1 MAVWAD
7 FYPHVMGRLQG
18 CPAPLIDLE
27 LRKSAIRFFR
37 ESRVWKV
44 MLDTVSVPAGTAEFD
59 IEADE
64 ATQQPVRIEKA
75 WGNDM
80 RLSVY
85 TADGMDSQFPDD
97 WMLHTSSTPQSIIQI
112 VPNVALLYPIPT
124 AAASV
129 RMRIS
134 VCPSETSSGFPNE
147 FLRYRD
153 AIVAGALASLF
164 SYEKEPWYSPRSA
177 ADQYALGVMLTN
189 EAANQAAHAFGKARV
204 ASRPNWC

>member
-7 FYPHVMGRLQG
+7 LYPFMMGRLQG
-18 CPAPLIDLE
+18 CPIPLAELE

-44 MLDTVSVPAGTAEFD
+44 VLDTIAPAGVPEFD
-59 IEADE
+59 LEVDE
-64 ATQQPVRIEKA
+64 SSQQPVRIEKA
-75 WGNDM
+75 WGNGI

-85 TADGMDSQFPDD
+85 TADGMDSQFPDN
-97 WMLHTSSTPQSIIQI
+97 WMLHTSSAPQSLVQI
-112 VPNVALLYPIPT
+112 VPNVARIYPIPT
-124 AAASV
+124 ASV
-129 RMRIS
+129 SVTIRMS
-134 VCPSETSSGFPNE
+134 VCPSETSSGFPDE

-153 AIVAGALASLF
+153 AIVSSALASLF

-177 ADQYALGVMLTN
+177 ADQYALARQLTN
-189 EAANQAAHAFGKARV
+189 EAADQAAHAFGKARV